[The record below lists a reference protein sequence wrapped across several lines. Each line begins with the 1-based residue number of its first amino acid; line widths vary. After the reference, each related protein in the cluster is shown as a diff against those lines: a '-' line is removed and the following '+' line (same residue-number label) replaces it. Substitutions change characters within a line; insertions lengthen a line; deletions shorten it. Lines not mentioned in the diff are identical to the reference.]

1 MIISKTPYRVSFFG
15 GGLDHQNWFSSNKTN
30 VFSCAIDK
38 YSYINLRYLPNYFN
52 YKYRLRYFLREEVN
66 SISKIKHPV
75 IRETLR
81 FLSIKEGIDLVHS
94 GDIPAMS
101 GVGTSSAFT
110 VGLLKALIELQNK
123 NISKSIL
130 AKKAI
135 HIEQNLLKENVGWQ
149 DQIASS
155 FGGFNEIIFHKNN
168 FKVLPIKKSKSFL
181 ETFKKSVY
189 LCYTGISRNS
199 SSVAKKQIKSL
210 KSKKKTMGIMSQI
223 TNEASYLIKK
233 KFFDSNDFGKLL
245 NEYWHL
251 KKELNP
257 NSSNKYIDSIYNQ
270 AINSGAFGGK
280 ILGAGA
286 GGFYLFIIEPD
297 SLSFFKKKMGNFL
310 YIPFDID
317 WQGSQIIH
325 NSGF

>member
-75 IRETLR
+75 IRESLR

-110 VGLLKALIELQNK
+110 VGLLKALMQLQNK
-123 NISKSIL
+123 KISKTFL

-135 HIEQNLLKENVGWQ
+135 YVEQSLLKENVGWQ

-155 FGGFNEIIFHKNN
+155 FGGFNEIIFHKNS
-168 FKVLPIKKSKSFL
+168 FRVLPLKKNKNFL
-181 ETFKKSVY
+181 NTFKKSLY
-189 LCYTGISRNS
+189 LCFTGISRNS
-199 SSVAKKQIKSL
+199 SAIAKSQIKSL
-210 KSKKKTMGIMSQI
+210 KTKKQTMSIMSQI
-223 TNEASYLIKK
+223 TNEASTLIKK
-233 KFFDSNDFGKLL
+233 NFFDFENFGSLL
-245 NEYWHL
+245 HEYWLL

-257 NSSNKYIDSIYNQ
+257 NSTNKYINIIYDQ
-270 AINSGAFGGK
+270 AMNNGALGGK

-286 GGFYLFIIEPD
+286 GGFFLFIIEPD
-297 SLSFFKKKMGNFL
+297 SLNFFKKKMDNFL
-310 YIPFDID
+310 YIPLDID
-317 WQGSQIIH
+317 WKGSRIIH
-325 NSGF
+325 ES